1 MVLGTPAAH
10 DPFTSAPQYMN
21 EFNDEKAPRTPGYCS
36 FRGLPYMTSAVGG
49 GRGVPKKQTKG
60 TKSADL

>member
-1 MVLGTPAAH
+1 MHLHSPISSFTTEAEAA
-10 DPFTSAPQYMN
+10 A
-21 EFNDEKAPRTPGYCS
+21 AVVVALL
-36 FRGLPYMTSAVGG
+36 RGLHYITSAVGG